1 VRLFRGLKL
10 SRGLM
15 VLVAFAS
22 SVALVLAPGAFG
34 QGDPIVYPKV
44 GQSLEQLEQDKY
56 DCNNYARSTTGF
68 DPYAAQAG
76 QQQQQQ
82 QGGGQLKSVAKG
94 AVRGALFG
102 VAWDGD
108 ARPGANSGAVG
119 GAVLGR
125 MKGRSKNKMEKE
137 AAEKKAAEQAQLQ
150 ANYGR
155 AWGACLEARQY
166 IVK

>member
-82 QGGGQLKSVAKG
+82 GGGQLKSVAKG
-94 AVRGALFG
+94 AVRGALIG
-102 VAWDGD
+102 EARDGD
-108 ARPGANSGAVG
+108 ASQGAKSGAVG
-119 GAVLGR
+119 GAVMGR
-125 MKGRSKNKMEKE
+125 MKGRRKKKKEKE

>member
-1 VRLFRGLKL
+1 VRLFRGLKM

-22 SVALVLAPGAFG
+22 SVALALAPGAFG

-68 DPYAAQAG
+68 DPYAAQG
-76 QQQQQQ
+76 GQPQQQQP
-82 QGGGQLKSVAKG
+82 GGQAKNLAKG
-94 AVRGALFG
+94 AVRGALIG
-102 VAWDGD
+102 EARDGD
-108 ARPGANSGAVG
+108 ASQGAKQGVAGA
-119 GAVLGR
+119 AVMGR
-125 MKGRSKNKMEKE
+125 IKGRRKRKKEKE

-150 ANYGR
+150 ANYNR